1 MSSPSQQYVSMQYIG
16 PKYKYYRYV
25 YGEWKNMHLEHEEKT
40 VAKWLK
46 EAQKGYMRIAFL
58 IILSKK
64 ACHGY
69 EMMKEVRDR
78 TEGFWRPTAGGAYP
92 LLQSLENAG
101 YIKGE
106 WGPQKRKRKIY
117 HITESGKLILDRALL
132 KHSQIAESMN
142 TLFKEYARTVLDL
155 DPKAVT
161 MPRMPNPFSVFLEE
175 ESKSSLEALEL
186 KRNRIQHM
194 IKMLQNE
201 LQTSD
206 NRLATLKKQK
216 QKHEY
221 TSDSVGEP
229 EKKEN
234 C

>member
-1 MSSPSQQYVSMQYIG
+1 MSSPSQPYISMQYIA
-16 PKYKYYRYV
+16 PKYKYYRYI
-25 YGEWKNMHLEHEEKT
+25 YGKWKNMHLEHEEKT

-46 EAQKGYMRIAFL
+46 ESQKGYMRIVFL
-58 IILSKK
+58 ILLSKK

-142 TLFKEYARTVLDL
+142 TLFEEYARVVLDL
-155 DPKAVT
+155 DPKALPI
-161 MPRMPNPFSVFLEE
+161 PRLPNPFSPFLEKE
-175 ESKSSLEALEL
+175 PKSRLETLEL
-186 KRNRIQHM
+186 KSNRMRHM
-194 IKMLQNE
+194 IKMLQNNLRTVE
-201 LQTSD
+201 S
-206 NRLATLKKQK
+206 RLVKMKKEK

-221 TSDSVGEP
+221 TSDSVGDQ
-229 EKKEN
+229 EKKDA
-234 C
+234 